1 MAGWSNMYKTRFSL
15 NENGFTL
22 MEMIV
27 VLVIIGLLISCGIS
41 FYDGYIENAK
51 IVKAKSQIS
60 VMQGGMDSWYAE
72 HGCYPQTAEEQ
83 MLAGLDL
90 EVEDPWGVL
99 YQIAVEPA
107 GTAYS
112 IWTTNIV
119 FHQNKVVIGSGRNG
133 RSDEPALGDVFE

>member
-1 MAGWSNMYKTRFSL
+1 MNTSIKNKRFSST
-15 NENGFTL
+15 ENGFTL

-60 VMQGGMDSWYAE
+60 VMQSGMDCWYAE
-72 HGCYPQTAEEQ
+72 HGCYPQSAEEQ

-90 EVEDPWGVL
+90 EVEDP
-99 YQIAVEPA
+99 
-107 GTAYS
+107 
-112 IWTTNIV
+112 
-119 FHQNKVVIGSGRNG
+119 
-133 RSDEPALGDVFE
+133 